1 MSTTRNCVPHGLG
14 CKYCVMKQRNIHF
27 QIDDLM
33 ADMQLVRKLTSRTIV
48 NHARL

>member
-1 MSTTRNCVPHGLG
+1 MSITRNCVPHGLG
-14 CKYCVMKQRNIHF
+14 RKYCVMKQRDIHS

-33 ADMQLVRKLTSRTIV
+33 ADMQLVRKLTPRTLV